1 MTTPDTT
8 NEGTPRPQP
17 PGNESPGGGTSY
29 LDRQNDYE
37 SGGVSFIS
45 GRSWPQVAAPLA
57 AGTRGVASLTHDGRT
72 LRFRTNPNEFQWNY
86 NLNKRVDQTYGGRVI
101 QLLGINIEDFSFTV
115 EAGGGRWE
123 YMEKVVNFMRDVLVA
138 QRNGRPATFQYT
150 TRGWK
155 LNCFIS
161 SFPFEDSYEAVT
173 RPFTVTTKVQED
185 VSSVISNATLSAE
198 LQRLQDGM
206 GFERSKYNDPLL
218 GSGEEPGG
226 EAGDNPA
233 QAIVDRANSVA
244 QQVTAG
250 AYTGDIFSGVFG
262 ELASRIGVRL

>member
-29 LDRQNDYE
+29 LDRPNDYG
-37 SGGVSFIS
+37 SGAVGIV
-45 GRSWPQVAAPLA
+45 GGAAWPQVSAPLA
-57 AGTRGVASLTHDGRT
+57 AGTRGIASLTHDGRT

-86 NLNKRVDQTYGGRVI
+86 NLNKRIDQTYGGRVI

-155 LNCFIS
+155 LNCYIS
-161 SFPFEDSYEAVT
+161 SFPFEDAVEAVT

-185 VSSVISNATLSAE
+185 VSGVVSDLTLSAE

-206 GFERSKYNDPLL
+206 GFERSQYNTPKGALE
-218 GSGEEPGG
+218 GEDG
-226 EAGDNPA
+226 EGGDNPIESVID
-233 QAIVDRANSVA
+233 QANSFA
-244 QQVTAG
+244 QQVSAG
-250 AYTGDIFSGVFG
+250 QYTGDIFSGVFG
-262 ELASRIGVRL
+262 ELANRIGGIRL